1 MADSSLLSVKI
12 SQESSNKILEINLN
26 VLSNETINNFVAI
39 YSRPQTANFKSYFE
53 VNTARYIK
61 IEAYK

>member
-39 YSRPQTANFKSYFE
+39 YSRPQTANFKCIL
-53 VNTARYIK
+53 R
-61 IEAYK
+61 